1 MSKYMYMYISR
12 CDVEHMNQP
21 YHTYEHNFH
30 GTWPVN
36 DIAIHC
42 NTLQY
47 IATHCNTLQH
57 TAERCSTL
65 QHTTTYSSTNRMPPP
80 EFGGPTKKQ
89 KTCEQ
94 THHAASCCNTL
105 QHTAI
110 YYNTLVNERE
120 CDLQRSRA
128 MPSIKDMRT
137 NKRINLQHAATHTA
151 TYCNIVYEYECNL
164 KRSGATPSIK
174 DMRTNKR
181 ITSATPSSSALV

>member
-1 MSKYMYMYISR
+1 MYIFKYTNILYIYIYIYIYCIYEYKYIYIYIATMSKYMYMYISR
-12 CDVEHMNQP
+12 CDVGHMNEP
-21 YHTYEHNFH
+21 YHTYEHDFH

-36 DIAIHC
+36 DIATHC
-42 NTLQY
+42 NTLPHT
-47 IATHCNTLQH
+47 ATHCNTLQH

-137 NKRINLQHAATHTA
+137 NKRINLQHAATH
-151 TYCNIVYEYECNL
+151 CHIL
-164 KRSGATPSIK
+164 QHRL
-174 DMRTNKR
+174 R
-181 ITSATPSSSALV
+181 I